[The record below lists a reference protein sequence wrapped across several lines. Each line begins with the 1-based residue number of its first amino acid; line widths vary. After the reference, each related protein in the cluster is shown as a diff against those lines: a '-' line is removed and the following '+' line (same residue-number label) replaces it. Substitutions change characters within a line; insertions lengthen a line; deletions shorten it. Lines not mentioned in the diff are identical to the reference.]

1 MKPAVREM
9 RRSQFVGEVKALH
22 DGWAEVE
29 TKNRFQVGDTLE
41 VIHPGGN
48 RMMQVTA
55 MKNVDGEEISVA
67 SGSPLRVWIPLDG
80 PAEGALLARLFE

>member
-1 MKPAVREM
+1 M
-9 RRSQFVGEVKALH
+9 Q

-48 RMMQVTA
+48 RHVQVSA
-55 MKNVDGEEISVA
+55 MKNLDGEEISVA
-67 SGSPLRVWIPLDG
+67 SGNPLRVWIPLEA
-80 PAEGALLARLFE
+80 PADGALLARLFE